1 MLGKE
6 KTMASIQDVIDA
18 VTKETTD
25 VDSLGAFVAGLKQQ
39 LADALAQVGVLTPE
53 QQAAID
59 QVFASVTAN
68 DQKIVDAMAAN
79 T

>member
-1 MLGKE
+1 
-6 KTMASIQDVIDA
+6 MASIQDVIDA

-25 VDSLGAFVAGLKQQ
+25 VDGLGTFVAGLKQQ